1 MQWPQNSGTYS
12 GIVGETCSP
21 EGHNEQEFRLE
32 YWTRLMFN
40 NTNSSVGIDL
50 KELGESVV
58 EMFEILPRD

>member
-12 GIVGETCSP
+12 GIAGEMSSP
-21 EGHNEQEFRLE
+21 EGHNVQEFRLE

-50 KELGESVV
+50 K
-58 EMFEILPRD
+58 